1 VVWILRPALLESNEH
16 QHILNGKVLTIL
28 NQLVKCIPAQILL
41 ILFACFVIEIA
52 SGESL
57 VRGEM
62 ATAIDMS
69 LQRASMFGFSG
80 AVLLSYKGEIIL
92 RKGYGFADRVQEIP
106 ITSDT
111 AFAVASITKTFTAAA
126 VLKLE
131 QLGKLK
137 TGDLINLYI
146 TEVPADKRAIT
157 IHHLLTHTSG
167 IPDQYAAS
175 MLTDRDQAIRKILET
190 KLVSIPGEKFN
201 YSNDGYNL
209 LAAIVEI
216 VSGMRFQDFVR
227 QKLLIPA
234 GMTSTGFWGETNFL
248 PENRVA
254 HNYNVE
260 TDNGAPQ
267 FIQASWADRGSSDLI
282 TTVEDLYRWHLAFS
296 QSKILPSKI
305 VEKAYSRLAKRD
317 TDWYYGYGWHH
328 IITPRGTRD
337 IYHGGGDYPRG
348 VTAEFH
354 RYIDEDIVTIAISNS
369 MLDDAG
375 LISIVRD
382 PVRAVLFGGDCST
395 SPPAAAIAF
404 DPSIYKGTYQ
414 ISPADRILITFERK
428 QLVARA
434 EGQKAVGMLIG
445 YKPELN
451 AELEKLNQRVS
462 VSLENASKGRFSPE
476 LSQEQWKEFLNRHVA
491 FERFEI
497 LGTAP
502 ITPQELSTTYARLHF
517 AKGSEVY
524 RWVWR
529 KGEFT
534 QILSGT
540 SYPAVASLVPLQPG
554 KFIAYQ
560 LLMKTMTRLEFE
572 NDQLILQSQFG
583 SATATK

>member
-1 VVWILRPALLESNEH
+1 MRKA
-16 QHILNGKVLTIL
+16 
-28 NQLVKCIPAQILL
+28 IPTMIFL
-41 ILFACFVIEIA
+41 ILFVCSVIKTA
-52 SGESL
+52 AGESL
-57 VRGEM
+57 VRGDL

-92 RKGYGFADRVQEIP
+92 QKGYGFANRVEEIP

-137 TGDLINLYI
+137 TGDLISRYI
-146 TEVPADKRAIT
+146 PEVPADKRAIT

-175 MLTDRDQAIRKILET
+175 MLTDRDQAIRKILQT
-190 KLVSIPGEKFN
+190 QLVSQPGDRFN

-216 VSGMRFQDFVR
+216 VSEMKFQDFVR
-227 QKLLIPA
+227 QKLLVPA
-234 GMTSTGFWGETNFL
+234 GMTCTGFWGETNFL
-248 PENRVA
+248 PANRVA

-267 FIQASWADRGSSDLI
+267 FIEASWADRGSSDLI
-282 TTVEDLYRWHLAFS
+282 TTVEDLYRWHLALG
-296 QSKILPSKI
+296 QSRILPSQI
-305 VEKAYSRLAKRD
+305 VEKAYSPFAKRD
-317 TDWYYGYGWHH
+317 IDWYYGYGWHH

-354 RYIDEDIVTIAISNS
+354 RYIDEDIVTIAISNA

-382 PVRAVLFGGDCST
+382 AVKAVLFGGDCSMA
-395 SPPAAAIAF
+395 PPAAAIAF
-404 DPSIYKGTYQ
+404 DPSIYQGTYQ
-414 ISPADRILITFERK
+414 ISPSDRILITFERK

-445 YKPELN
+445 YEPELN

-462 VSLENASKGRFSPE
+462 VALENAQKARFSAE
-476 LSQEQWKEFLNRHVA
+476 LSQEQWKEFLNEHGA

-497 LGTAP
+497 LGTSP
-502 ITPQELSTTYARLHF
+502 VTPGELSTTYARLHF
-517 AKGSEVY
+517 EKGTEAY

-534 QILSGT
+534 EILSGT
-540 SYPAVASLVPLQPG
+540 PYPAVARLVPLQPG
-554 KFIAYQ
+554 KFITYQ
-560 LLMKTMTRLEFE
+560 LLMKTMARLEFQK
-572 NDQLILQSQFG
+572 DQLILQSQFG